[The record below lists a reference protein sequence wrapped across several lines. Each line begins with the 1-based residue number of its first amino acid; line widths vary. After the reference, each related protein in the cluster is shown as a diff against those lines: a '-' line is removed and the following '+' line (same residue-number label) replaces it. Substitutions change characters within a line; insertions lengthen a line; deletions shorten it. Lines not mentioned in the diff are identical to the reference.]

1 MEYKVEFLCRRDVS
15 QTVEI
20 ALYWHPIKNIIQ
32 LSSIVAHARIK
43 SLFMSCALHLSSD
56 ACHGYVCA
64 CLKI

>member
-1 MEYKVEFLCRRDVS
+1 MEYRVEFLRWRDVS

-20 ALYWHPIKNIIQ
+20 ALDWHPNKNIIQ

-43 SLFMSCALHLSSD
+43 SLFMSCALHLSAD
-56 ACHGYVCA
+56 ACHRYVCP